1 MVVEVM
7 AEVVVGVEGK
17 VVEVMVKVA
26 VGMVAAGAVARVV
39 VEVAV

>member
-26 VGMVAAGAVARVV
+26 VGMVAAGAVAWVV

>member
-7 AEVVVGVEGK
+7 AVVVVGMEGK

-26 VGMVAAGAVARVV
+26 VGMVAAGAVAWVV